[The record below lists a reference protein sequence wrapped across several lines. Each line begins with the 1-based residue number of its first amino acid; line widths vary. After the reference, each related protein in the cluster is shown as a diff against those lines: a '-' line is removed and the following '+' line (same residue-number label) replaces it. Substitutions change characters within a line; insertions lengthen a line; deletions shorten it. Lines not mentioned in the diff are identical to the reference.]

1 MPIPTYFL
9 VHVTDP
15 VTSAA
20 FYGDVLGR
28 APVEVSPT
36 FVLFVL
42 DGGIKVG
49 LWAKESVVPAS
60 GGAPGALEIGI
71 PFATPAAVDAAHA
84 ASVARGHAVLQA
96 PTDVDFGRSAMI
108 ADPDGHRIRLFAVND

>member
-1 MPIPTYFL
+1 MPTPSYFL

-15 VTSAA
+15 VASAA

-36 FVLFVL
+36 FVLFVV

-49 LWAKESVVPAS
+49 LWSKATVVPAS

-71 PFATPAAVDAAHA
+71 PFATPAEVDAAHA
-84 ASVARGHAVLQA
+84 ESVRKGHTVLQA
-96 PTDVDFGRSAMI
+96 PTDLDFGRSAMI
-108 ADPDGHRIRLFAVND
+108 ADPDGHRIRLFAVTA